1 MVRKFL
7 KAGVVE
13 DGKQLS
19 MELEGMP
26 QGDLC
31 KALYKGSIISPTLA
45 LIVLSGF
52 EKTIKSLFLSLKIK
66 YMLITYCDDF
76 IISTKLPELIQ
87 EKIIP
92 AIREFLGNV
101 GLELSC

>member
-1 MVRKFL
+1 M
-7 KAGVVE
+7 
-13 DGKQLS
+13 
-19 MELEGMP
+19 
-26 QGDLC
+26 
-31 KALYKGSIISPTLA
+31 
-45 LIVLSGF
+45 IVLSGF
-52 EKTIKSLFLSLKIK
+52 EKTIKSLFKSQDKVHV
-66 YMLITYCDDF
+66 ITYCDDF